1 LEPSEIFG
9 TLALFLQTG
18 VGVMAKLAVIG
29 TIEVQPGARAEVL
42 RAVLA
47 HRDRCLK
54 DEPGTLQFEVLVPS
68 EDSAK
73 LMLYELY
80 ADNAAFSAHM
90 HGTSMAK
97 VREEVG
103 AKVVGLTGIRC
114 TPGTEFSG

>member
-1 LEPSEIFG
+1 
-9 TLALFLQTG
+9 
-18 VGVMAKLAVIG
+18 MAKLAVIG

-47 HRDRCLK
+47 HRNRCLK

-68 EDSAK
+68 EESAK

-80 ADNAAFSAHM
+80 ADSAAFLSHM
-90 HGTSMAK
+90 QGASMAT

-103 AKVVGLTGIRC
+103 SKVVGLTGIRC
-114 TPGTEFSG
+114 TLGSELAE

>member
-1 LEPSEIFG
+1 M
-9 TLALFLQTG
+9 T
-18 VGVMAKLAVIG
+18 KLAVIG
-29 TIEVQPGARAEVL
+29 TIEVQPGAREEVL

-68 EDSAK
+68 EDSVK

-80 ADNAAFSAHM
+80 ADRASFTAHM
-90 HGTSMAK
+90 HGTSMVK

-103 AKVVGLTGIRC
+103 AKVVGLTGIPC
-114 TPGTEFSG
+114 TPGTEFFG